1 MPRSQ
6 DLQLT
11 WSGGN
16 ANVAVFGSSADPSTN
31 ALTAFTCV
39 APAGASQMNVPSWV
53 LGALPA
59 SGLSPEGARVGY
71 LSIGTVLSQPVRF
84 QASGVDAGFIN
95 WAQTISKNVV
105 YQ

>member
-1 MPRSQ
+1 MCRGPK

-39 APAGASQMNVPSWV
+39 APAGANQITVPAWV
-53 LGALPA
+53 QRLVTGRREGQLPFNRCRAFTACALP
-59 SGLSPEGARVGY
+59 GKRGRCRL
-71 LSIGTVLSQPVRF
+71 
-84 QASGVDAGFIN
+84 IN